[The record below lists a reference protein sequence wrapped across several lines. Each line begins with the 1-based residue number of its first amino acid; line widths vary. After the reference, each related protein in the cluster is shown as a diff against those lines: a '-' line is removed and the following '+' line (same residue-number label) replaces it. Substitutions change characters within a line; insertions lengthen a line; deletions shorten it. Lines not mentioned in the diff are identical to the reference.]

1 MTCEEISNIYNDIID
16 LINQKLGIYY
26 EYTNSINFDIADVKA
41 LSDIDVKI
49 KELRRKV

>member
-26 EYTNSINFDIADVKA
+26 EYTDSINFDIDDIRT

-49 KELRRKV
+49 KELRKKV